1 MDLLTQNAQRSNHRL
16 HEYDVALR
24 RICFFPDKTF
34 RATRLKTGHREGL
47 RTGNGR
53 VLPVSSI
60 RLPEQIRYPFLPV
73 ARASPAHQGGVSEP

>member
-1 MDLLTQNAQRSNHRL
+1 MRSGPITDFMN
-16 HEYDVALR
+16 YDVELR

-34 RATRLKTGHREGL
+34 RATRLKTGRREGL

-60 RLPEQIRYPFLPV
+60 RLPEQIRYPFLPPWRGP
-73 ARASPAHQGGVSEP
+73 AQHIRAE